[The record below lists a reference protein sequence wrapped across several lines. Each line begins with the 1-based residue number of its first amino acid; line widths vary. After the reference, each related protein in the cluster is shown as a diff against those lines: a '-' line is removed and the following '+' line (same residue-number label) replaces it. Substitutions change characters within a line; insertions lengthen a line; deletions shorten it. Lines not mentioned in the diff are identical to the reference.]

1 MAGRSA
7 DLTAAARVAPFV
19 ASHARSISGQDVGRG
34 TFSHRHVM
42 LVDQNT
48 ESITVPLNNLPHA
61 KVATGGLV
69 GKTSFRR

>member
-1 MAGRSA
+1 
-7 DLTAAARVAPFV
+7 
-19 ASHARSISGQDVGRG
+19 
-34 TFSHRHVM
+34 M